1 VVCKKGIMNEM
12 REELI
17 GYLLSALDPHEMRR
31 IELRLTESPELR
43 ADLADLEG
51 RLRELDALRAELA
64 GDIEV
69 PQHLVRQTLDR
80 LERVERAPVHA
91 FEVSSPDGRHVS
103 ESVSKSGLGLFP
115 ELGER
120 QRCGAK
126 QWSDLIAVGLA
137 GGVLVALGLPALGRL
152 REQARSFH
160 CQDNLRQFHS
170 LLAQYASGEPENRVP
185 FVAPSGVEAFA
196 GIYSARLYDRDLLM
210 NERLRLCPTALL
222 TDASHRPAKVAFT
235 DVLSKVPSSEGLFGV
250 EMLKRLKERGEI
262 DRLRHLQVLAGG
274 TYAYALGVMDQ
285 GQYKAPQFESRAS
298 FAILG
303 DAPTHGVT
311 ALSSVDVGKMRW
323 PHPSDA
329 ANLLFEDGSVRQVYP
344 ASMISLPDHP
354 FMNHRGKSEAG
365 VTIDDA
371 SLAPSWKPPFI
382 ESVQR

>member
-210 NERLRLCPTALL
+210 NERLRLCPTAIL
-222 TDASHRPAKVAFT
+222 TGASRGPAKVAFT

-250 EMLKRLKERGEI
+250 EMLKRLKER
-262 DRLRHLQVLAGG
+262 
-274 TYAYALGVMDQ
+274 
-285 GQYKAPQFESRAS
+285 QYKAPQFESRAS

>member
-1 VVCKKGIMNEM
+1 MNEM

-31 IELRLTESPELR
+31 IDLRLSESPELR
-43 ADLADLEG
+43 AELADLEG
-51 RLRELDALRAELA
+51 RLKELDALRVGLAE
-64 GDIEV
+64 DIEV
-69 PQHLVRQTLDR
+69 PHHLVRQTLDR
-80 LERVERAPVHA
+80 LKGVERPTLPAND
-91 FEVSSPDGRHVS
+91 FEVLSPGWPHLS
-103 ESVSKSGLGLFP
+103 ESVSRSGLSRTP
-115 ELGER
+115 EPPEG

-126 QWSDLIAVGLA
+126 QWSDWIAVGLA
-137 GGVLVALGLPALGRL
+137 GGVLVALGLPALSRL

-210 NERLRLCPTALL
+210 NQRLRLCPTALL
-222 TDASHRPAKVAFT
+222 SEASRGPAEVTLT
-235 DVLSKVPSSEGLFGV
+235 DVFSMTPSSEGLFGV
-250 EMLKRLKERGEI
+250 ELLKRLKERGEI

-274 TYAYALGVMDQ
+274 TYAYSLGVMDE
-285 GQYKAPQFESRAS
+285 GQYKAPQFDSRAS

-311 ALSSVDVGKMRW
+311 ASFSVDVGKMKW
-323 PHPSDA
+323 PHPVDA

-344 ASMISLPDHP
+344 ANMISLPDHP
-354 FMNHRGKSEAG
+354 FMNHRGESEAG
-365 VTIDDA
+365 VNIDDA

>member
-1 VVCKKGIMNEM
+1 MNEM

-17 GYLLSALDPHEMRR
+17 AYLLSALDPHEMRR
-31 IELRLTESPELR
+31 IELELSKSPDLR
-43 ADLADLEG
+43 ADLGVLEE
-51 RLRELDALRAELA
+51 RLRELDSLRAELA
-64 GDIEV
+64 GDTEV
-69 PQHLVRQTLDR
+69 PQNLVRQTLDR
-80 LERVERAPVHA
+80 LEGVERAPAHA
-91 FEVSSPDGRHVS
+91 FEVSSPGGPRVS
-103 ESVSKSGLGLFP
+103 KSVSKSGLGRST
-115 ELGER
+115 ELREG
-120 QRCGAK
+120 QSYGAK
-126 QWSDLIAVGLA
+126 QWSDWITVGLA
-137 GGVLVALGLPALGRL
+137 GGVLVALGLPVLARL
-152 REQARSFH
+152 REQARGFH
-160 CQDNLRQFHS
+160 CQDNLRQFHP
-170 LLAQYASGEPENRVP
+170 LLAQYASGEPENRAP

-222 TDASHRPAKVAFT
+222 TEARRGPAKHEFT
-235 DVLSKVPSSEGLFGV
+235 YVLSKAPSSEGLFGV
-250 EMLKRLKERGEI
+250 EMLNRLKERGEI

-285 GQYKAPQFESRAS
+285 GEYKAPQFESRAS

-311 ALSSVDVGKMRW
+311 SSSSVDVGKMRW

-365 VTIDDA
+365 VNIDDA